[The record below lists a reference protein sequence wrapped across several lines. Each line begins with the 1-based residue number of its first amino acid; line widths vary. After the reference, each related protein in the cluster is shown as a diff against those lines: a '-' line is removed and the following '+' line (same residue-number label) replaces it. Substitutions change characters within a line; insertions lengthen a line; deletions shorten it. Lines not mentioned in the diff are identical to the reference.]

1 MEAFKKC
8 HICHVLT
15 HSNFREGVKQMS
27 HCYKVFMSMK
37 YIEALLLVSTVGH
50 YQTIKLTKTKV
61 NIYCSLKNGFRA
73 GWRERG
79 FW

>member
-27 HCYKVFMSMK
+27 HCYKVFKSMK
-37 YIEALLLVSTVGH
+37 YIEALLLVRSLV
-50 YQTIKLTKTKV
+50 QWVIIKPL
-61 NIYCSLKNGFRA
+61 N
-73 GWRERG
+73 
-79 FW
+79 